1 MRILEKFIKNL
12 KGFIYLFAKK
22 RDRGCYVLGWT
33 RLKSGASS
41 GSPTMVAEAQV
52 LEPSPIAF
60 QGTLERS
67 WIRSGGP
74 VGYQHHHSLTYNLK
88 TRALP
93 HHLHG
98 FVCVCVYIQWEGHFQ
113 KFPFSSL
120 GIDPGEEKEGRWGEG
135 QAGQKTHR
143 HYLAGRRSNL
153 HCE

>member
-41 GSPTMVAEAQV
+41 GSPTAVAEAQV

-74 VGYQHHHSLTYNLK
+74 VGYWHHHSLTYNLK

-98 FVCVCVYIQWEGHFQ
+98 FVCVYIYSGKAISRNFLLALWEQ
-113 KFPFSSL
+113 TQERRK
-120 GIDPGEEKEGRWGEG
+120 KEGGGKGKQDRRHTGIIW
-135 QAGQKTHR
+135 QAGE
-143 HYLAGRRSNL
+143 AICIVNN
-153 HCE
+153 